1 MIDKAKIIRHDTL
14 ETLRQRIGGC
24 FGTADGIFAGH
35 PSDEERAK
43 ELRKLAFD
51 NKITLQEI
59 RELTLGY
66 LHGRG
71 YYGDHIK
78 EQLEEVTKMFGKK
91 IQ

>member
-1 MIDKAKIIRHDTL
+1 MIYFKYRHG
-14 ETLRQRIGGC
+14 Q
-24 FGTADGIFAGH
+24 H
-35 PSDEERAK
+35 VRASWG
-43 ELRKLAFD
+43 KLAFD

-78 EQLEEVTKMFGKK
+78 EQLNEVTKMFGKK